1 MSQALI
7 HTVTSPVPRRVHFAI
22 VAAIALAAAGC
33 NSSKASVTT
42 APSPVKCQVAV
53 VMAQSTMPASG
64 GESSLNVTAAPEC
77 SWTASTTASWITNLS
92 PASGQGN
99 GVVRFQ
105 VQANTSPS
113 PRSGQIELNGINVAL
128 AQSGASCQ
136 YSISPK
142 TQSFGTGSFT
152 GAIVVTA
159 PAECSWTAVSNASWL
174 AVTAGAVGSGGGTV
188 DFSAGTNT
196 GATRVA
202 NITIG
207 DQVFTATQD
216 GTCVLTLTPASQSVA
231 AAGGAASVSVTTAT
245 GCTWTAS
252 TADAWIALGN
262 PAPSGNGNGVVN
274 FTVAANSGAAR
285 TGSIVIAGQTHIVS
299 QAGSCAATLTPQS
312 QAVAAAGGNAA
323 PIDVAVA
330 AGCTWTATT
339 ADAWI
344 VLPNPP
350 PSGSGNGVV
359 NFTVAANTGPART
372 GTLTIAGLT
381 HTVTQASGCTYALDS
396 TSAAF
401 SSAAGNGGPVTVTTA
416 AGCTWTAVSND
427 SWITVVTGA
436 TGSGNGTV
444 TFTVEA
450 NASGAPRTGTITIA
464 GLTFTV
470 SQAFP
475 FDE

>member
-1 MSQALI
+1 MAQASIQAATLR
-7 HTVTSPVPRRVHFAI
+7 VLRVPYIAVVPAL
-22 VAAIALAAAGC
+22 ALAAVAC

-64 GESSLNVTAAPEC
+64 GQSSLNVTAAPEC

-92 PASGQGN
+92 PTSGQGD
-99 GVVRFQ
+99 GVVGFR
-105 VQANTSPS
+105 VEANTSAS
-113 PRSGQIELNGINVAL
+113 PRSGQIVLNGINVAL

-159 PAECSWTAVSNASWL
+159 PAECSWTAVSNATWL
-174 AVTAGAVGSGGGTV
+174 TVTSGASGNGGGTV
-188 DFSAGTNT
+188 EFAASANT
-196 GATRVA
+196 GATRVG

-207 DQVFTATQD
+207 DQVYAATQE
-216 GTCVLTLTPASQSVA
+216 GTCVLTLTPSSQSVGVT
-231 AAGGAASVSVTTAT
+231 GGAASFSVTTAT

-252 TADAWIALGN
+252 TAETWITLPN

-274 FTVAANSGAAR
+274 FTVAANTGAAR
-285 TGSIVIAGQTHIVS
+285 TGRITVAGQTHTVS
-299 QAGSCAATLTPQS
+299 QAGSCAATLNPSS
-312 QAVAAAGGNAA
+312 QTVAAGGGNAT
-323 PIDVAVA
+323 PIEVAVA
-330 AGCTWTATT
+330 TGCTWTATT

-344 VLPNPP
+344 VLPNPAP
-350 PSGSGNGVV
+350 SGNGAGVV
-359 NFTVAANTGPART
+359 SFAAAANTGPART
-372 GTLTIAGLT
+372 GSIAIAGRT

-396 TSAAF
+396 TSASF
-401 SSAAGNGGPVTVTTA
+401 SSAAGSGGPVAVTAGT
-416 AGCTWTAVSND
+416 GCTWTAVSNAA
-427 SWITVVTGA
+427 WITVVTGA
-436 TGSGNGTV
+436 TGTGNGTV

-450 NASGAPRTGTITIA
+450 NATGSPRTGTITIA